1 MRATKQRMP
10 AAADNTDTPR
20 LRALDFQEAFLRGV
34 TPEDVEEIGAKLLSM
49 AKAGNIRAASLVLD
63 RVLGREAVT
72 EWNGRE
78 SATKHAILMDSF

>member
-1 MRATKQRMP
+1 MP
-10 AAADNTDTPR
+10 AADCTETPR
-20 LRALDFQEAFLRGV
+20 LRVVDFREAFLRGV

-49 AKAGNIRAASLVLD
+49 AKAGDIRAASLVLD

-72 EWNGRE
+72 ECKGRE